1 MAAYPRTLAEFERWF
16 GDDVACLE
24 FLAGLRWPDGFV
36 CPSCEGR
43 EAWITKR
50 GQRMCRG
57 CGRQVSVTAGT
68 VFHGARVPLTTRF
81 RAAWWMV
88 GQKQGASAQGL
99 QRVLGLASSQTAW
112 HLLHRLRKAMVRVER
127 ARLSGT
133 VEVDETFV
141 GGYHKGKRGRDLSR
155 KALVVIAAECR
166 GRAIGRIRLQRAMDS
181 SAASL
186 VGFVRAS
193 VEKGSTVIT
202 DGLATYLPLKKH
214 GYSHDRCVQLGA
226 SCGADE
232 ILPRVHRVA
241 SLLKRWLLGTHQG
254 SVHRDHLD
262 AYLDEYCFR
271 FNRRTSRSR
280 GLLFLRLMENAVR
293 VGPLTY
299 EQLVTRTT
307 GRGPKPKHKM

>member
-1 MAAYPRTLAEFERWF
+1 MATHPRNLAEFEHWF
-16 GDDVACLE
+16 GDDRACLE
-24 FLAGLRWPDGFV
+24 FLARLRWSDGFV
-36 CPSCEGR
+36 CPFREGH

-68 VFHGARVPLTTRF
+68 VFHGARVGLTTWF

-127 ARLSGT
+127 ARLTGT

-166 GRAIGRIRLQRAMDS
+166 GKAIGRIRLRRAMDS
-181 SAASL
+181 SSGAL
-186 VGFVRAS
+186 VGFVRES

-202 DGLATYLPLKKH
+202 DGLATYLSLGKN
-214 GYSHDRCVQLGA
+214 GYSHDRRVQLGA

-232 ILPRVHRVA
+232 ILPLVPV
-241 SLLKRWLLGTHQG
+241 Q
-254 SVHRDHLD
+254 
-262 AYLDEYCFR
+262 
-271 FNRRTSRSR
+271 
-280 GLLFLRLMENAVR
+280 
-293 VGPLTY
+293 PLI
-299 EQLVTRTT
+299 
-307 GRGPKPKHKM
+307 